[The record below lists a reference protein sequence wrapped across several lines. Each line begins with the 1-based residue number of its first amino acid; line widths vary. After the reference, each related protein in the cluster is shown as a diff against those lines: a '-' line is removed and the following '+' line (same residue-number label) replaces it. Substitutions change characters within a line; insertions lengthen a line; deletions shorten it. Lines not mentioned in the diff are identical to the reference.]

1 MAIPK
6 IFISYSHKDE
16 EWKDRLL
23 IHLRVLERK
32 GMVDL
37 WDTSRIEAGSKWVED
52 ITKAI
57 NDANIALLLISPDF
71 LASDFIVQKELP
83 VLLEHFHKE
92 GLIVL
97 SILIRASFWASIPE
111 LAQIQF
117 LNDPSKPIES
127 LPPQEADKVLA
138 SIAQKIIDLTEAI
151 YQHEAQVKG
160 TAKRARRKTPRSTEQ
175 PSRRSKATQHLFISH
190 SKVDGDFAELLKL
203 RLEREGYEAWIDVDR
218 IGPGV
223 DWRAEIDD
231 AIKQSLVVIAVMSP
245 EARQSEYVTYEWA
258 FAWGSGKKLIPI
270 MLRQTTMHPR
280 LASLQFLDFSNRIAR
295 PWDKLIETLDE
306 KKNGK
311 GRKR

>member
-37 WDTSRIEAGSKWVED
+37 WDTSRIQPGSKWVDD
-52 ITKAI
+52 IAKAI
-57 NDANIALLLISPDF
+57 KEANIALLLISPDF
-71 LASDFIVQKELP
+71 LASDFIVQRELP
-83 VLLEHFHKE
+83 VLLEHLHKE

-97 SILIRASFWASIPE
+97 SILIRACFWASIPD

-117 LNDPSKPIES
+117 LNDPNKPLDA
-127 LPPQEADKVLA
+127 LPQPEADESLA
-138 SIAQKIIDLTEAI
+138 SIAQRIIDLTEAV
-151 YQHEAQVKG
+151 YQHEAQVKS
-160 TAKRARRKTPRSTEQ
+160 TAKRKRQKAPRATKQ
-175 PSRRSKATQHLFISH
+175 PSTKTRAGKYLFISH

-203 RLEREGYEAWIDVDR
+203 RLEREGYDAWIDVDR

-223 DWRAEIDD
+223 DWRSEIDD
-231 AIKQSLVVIAVMSP
+231 AIKKSLVVIAVMSP

-258 FAWGSGKKLIPI
+258 FAWGSGIKLIPI

-280 LASLQFLDFSNRIAR
+280 LATLQFLDFSNRIAR
-295 PWDKLIETLDE
+295 PWDDLVEALD
-306 KKNGK
+306 KTKNAK
-311 GRKR
+311 GRQR

>member
-37 WDTSRIEAGSKWVED
+37 WDTSRIQPGSKWVED

-57 NDANIALLLISPDF
+57 KDANIALLLISPDF
-71 LASDFIVQKELP
+71 LASDFIVQRELP

-97 SILIRASFWASIPE
+97 SILIRASFWAGIPD

-127 LPPQEADKVLA
+127 LSRQEADKVLA

-151 YQHEAQVKG
+151 YQHEVEIKG
-160 TAKRARRKTPRSTEQ
+160 TAKRARQKTPRSTEQ
-175 PSRRSKATQHLFISH
+175 SSPRIKVTQHLFISH

-203 RLEREGYEAWIDVDR
+203 RLEREGYTAWIDVDR

-231 AIKQSLVVIAVMSP
+231 AIKKSLVVIAVMSP
-245 EARQSEYVTYEWA
+245 EARLSEYVTYEWA
-258 FAWGSGKKLIPI
+258 FAWGSGIKLIPI

-280 LASLQFLDFSNRIAR
+280 LATLQFLDFSNRIAR